1 MPVGCDR
8 IRPDVAGEDH
18 LKASTVKPQAQTART
33 GEEIDS

>member
-1 MPVGCDR
+1 MPVGGDR

-18 LKASTVKPQAQTART
+18 LEAGTVKPQAQTART